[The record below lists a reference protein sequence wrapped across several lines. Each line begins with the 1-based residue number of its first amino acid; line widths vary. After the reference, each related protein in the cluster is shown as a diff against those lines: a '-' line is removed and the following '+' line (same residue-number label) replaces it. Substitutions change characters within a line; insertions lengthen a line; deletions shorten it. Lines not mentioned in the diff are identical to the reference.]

1 MNNPMR
7 LLSVAM
13 LLVVVRAIF
22 YFSGV
27 DAHACVVSGIVLSPA
42 SYVLGPLAI
51 LVALATP
58 IIAPACIIA
67 SACLVA
73 ARAPRTRQRAAQAT
87 R

>member
-1 MNNPMR
+1 MKS
-7 LLSVAM
+7 LIVAAT

-22 YFSGV
+22 HFSGV
-27 DAHACVVSGIVLSPA
+27 DEHACVVSGVVLSSA

-58 IIAPACIIA
+58 VVAPVLVVA

-73 ARAPRTRQRAAQAT
+73 ARAPRTRQRAARAL